1 MRSTVKVILAVTL
14 FAAAAHAQTWSGIL
28 KPLTGGSPCASYS
41 TSAPWECGVDWSTAG
56 VQGGIP
62 SGGWTQSGS
71 TVLAAACGNG
81 STDCRSTIQTALAA
95 CGTNHF
101 VLLGAGAFKLSSGGL
116 VIPSNCALRG
126 SGADQT
132 TLNSVITSG
141 TPVSLGTGSPSYSSP
156 PSITGGTA
164 VGSTSITVSSAAGIV
179 TGDYLVIMQQND
191 GTIVSIAGADG
202 TCGQCDAGFDSGIYS
217 QGQISKVT
225 NVSGTTLT
233 IDPPLYTAYT
243 RTPLALIMSAYT
255 QFAGL
260 ENLQIFANNTGAGT
274 SVILNQC
281 VNCWVSG
288 IENNYTDGDHLDI
301 FWGWHDSIVNNY
313 FSNAYLHTSG
323 TYDSDVDL
331 ANKTTLS
338 LVQNNIMERLHAS
351 VILEWG
357 PSANVIAY
365 NYMFGNF
372 DGTGGTTGAYLFT
385 SVGMSAHGSNVQ
397 YNLVEGNID
406 MAENYDADWGS
417 NIGGTLFR
425 NFIVGT
431 SLDCP
436 TNGRATVTCAP
447 IGKPGDPGING
458 WYTAEGARNEGLG
471 GLSPGYNSV
480 GNILGSS
487 IMATIHTYADPSSPL
502 LNQIPSVSSI
512 CGTAPC
518 GSNSREFFSIPGNF
532 YNYDIGYGESTD
544 GGGVGGGGGW
554 VGDSLVPT
562 TTLLRH
568 GDYTSTNATITW
580 TGGITHTLP
589 PSFYLSSKPSWFGSV
604 PWPAIGPDVTGGS
617 RSDGHGFVNKIPAQ
631 ACYENVMGGTD
642 GTGSPK
648 TFNAALCYSPGPPPG
663 GSNFPYGNNCGG
675 CGIPG
680 GGGTNNIITS
690 SINCVLYDSN
700 PGDAPLQCDTSVNHY
715 TLPLPP
721 TVDPRAV
728 TWTWNQTVPAS
739 SGCRGDGRNPQ
750 HD

>member
-1 MRSTVKVILAVTL
+1 MRSTMKVLLAVAL

-62 SGGWTQSGS
+62 SGGWTQAGS

-81 STDCRSTIQTALAA
+81 ASDCRSTIQTALAA

-101 VLLGAGAFKLSSGGL
+101 VLLGAGTFKLSSGGL
-116 VIPSNCALRG
+116 VIPSNCSLRG

-132 TLNSVITSG
+132 VLNSVITSG
-141 TPVSLGTGSPSYSSP
+141 TPVSLGIGSPSYSSP

-164 VGSTSITVSSAAGIV
+164 VGSTSITLSSVAGIGIG
-179 TGDYLVIMQQND
+179 TYLVIMQQND

-202 TCGQCDAGFDSGIYS
+202 TCGQCDAGFDSGLYS

-351 VILEWG
+351 ILLEWG

-372 DGTGGTTGAYLFT
+372 DGSGGTTGAYLFT

-417 NIGGTLFR
+417 SIGGTLFR

-431 SLDCP
+431 SLSCP
-436 TNGRATVTCAP
+436 TNGRAAVNCSP
-447 IGKPGDPGING
+447 IGVPGTGGVNG
-458 WYTAEGARNEGLG
+458 WYTSEGARNEGLG
-471 GLSPGYNSV
+471 GLSIGYNSV

-487 IMATIHTYADPSSPL
+487 IMATIHTYSDPGQPL

-518 GSNSREFFSIPGNF
+518 GTNSRAFFSVPGNF

-544 GGGVGGGGGW
+544 GGGGSGGGGW

-568 GDYTSTNATITW
+568 GDRTSTNGAITW
-580 TGGITHTLP
+580 AAGITHTLP
-589 PSFYLSSKPSWFGSV
+589 RASTSAPNQHGS
-604 PWPAIGPDVTGGS
+604 AQS
-617 RSDGHGFVNKIPAQ
+617 RGLQSAPTWLGVR
-631 ACYENVMGGTD
+631 
-642 GTGSPK
+642 
-648 TFNAALCYSPGPPPG
+648 ALTVRASLTR
-663 GSNFPYGNNCGG
+663 S
-675 CGIPG
+675 
-680 GGGTNNIITS
+680 
-690 SINCVLYDSN
+690 
-700 PGDAPLQCDTSVNHY
+700 
-715 TLPLPP
+715 LPRCA
-721 TVDPRAV
+721 TR
-728 TWTWNQTVPAS
+728 T
-739 SGCRGDGRNPQ
+739 
-750 HD
+750 